1 VKKLDLPVFRSFSLI
16 YIEHLRFLS
25 SMNVKLD
32 TKEKFTVITPEESH
46 LPANMTEEMAELLQA
61 YLQKDIPHLV
71 LNLRQVETA
80 DEKICASLAS
90 IQEDFY
96 LNNTSFVIC
105 NLPAPMEKILKEMD
119 LLDTMN
125 ITPSESE
132 AWDIVQMEQ
141 IERELLNGEWD

>member
-1 VKKLDLPVFRSFSLI
+1 
-16 YIEHLRFLS
+16 
-25 SMNVKLD
+25 MNVKLD